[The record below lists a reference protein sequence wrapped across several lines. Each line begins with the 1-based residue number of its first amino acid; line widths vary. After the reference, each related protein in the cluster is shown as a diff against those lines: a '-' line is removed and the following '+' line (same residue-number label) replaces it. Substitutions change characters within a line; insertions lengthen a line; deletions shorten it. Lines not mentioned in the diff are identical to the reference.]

1 MDSHLLVNVKVKTL
15 EHFKGQLPIYH
26 SLLASGLDVRAQI
39 VEPLT
44 IKPLERVLVSTAL
57 SVEIPSNYEVQVRSR
72 SGWAYKKGISVLNSP
87 GTIDADYRGE
97 LKIILVN
104 LSNQDVSILPQD
116 RIAQLVLAPV
126 VQINW
131 MQNKTLSSTK
141 RDQKGFGSTGISN
154 D

>member
-1 MDSHLLVNVKVKTL
+1 MSSHPLVDVKVKTL
-15 EHFKGQLPIYH
+15 EHFLGELPIYH

-39 VEPLT
+39 EESLV
-44 IKPLERVLVSTAL
+44 IKSLSRLIVPTAL
-57 SVEIPSNYEVQVRSR
+57 SFEIPSGYEIQVRSR

-104 LSNQDVSILPQD
+104 LSSEDVSISPQD

-126 VQINW
+126 IQINW
-131 MQNKTLSSTK
+131 TTAGDLSITE
-141 RDQKGFGSTGISN
+141 RGEKGFGSTGISN
-154 D
+154 E

>member
-1 MDSHLLVNVKVKTL
+1 MSSHPLINVKVKTL
-15 EHFKGQLPIYH
+15 EHFKGELPIYH

-39 VEPLT
+39 NKELI
-44 IKPLERVLVSTAL
+44 IKPLDRALVFTAL
-57 SVEIPSNYEVQVRSR
+57 SFEIPPSYEIQVRSR

-97 LKIILVN
+97 LKIILIN
-104 LSNQDVSILPQD
+104 LSNQDVRIVDQD

-126 VQINW
+126 VQINLE
-131 MQNKTLSSTK
+131 QDKQLSSTK
-141 RDQKGFGSTGISN
+141 RGEKGFGSTGLSN

>member
-1 MDSHLLVNVKVKTL
+1 MNSHPLVNVKVKTL
-15 EHFKGQLPIYH
+15 EHFKGELPIYH

-39 VEPLT
+39 SQALLVAPLD
-44 IKPLERVLVSTAL
+44 RVLVSTAL
-57 SVEIPSNYEVQVRSR
+57 CFEIPSAYEIQVRSR

-104 LSNQDVSILPQD
+104 LSNQEVSISPQD
-116 RIAQLVLAPV
+116 RIAQLILAPV

-131 MQNKTLSSTK
+131 KMDTNLSATQ
-141 RDQKGFGSTGISN
+141 RGEKGFGSTGLSH

>member
-1 MDSHLLVNVKVKTL
+1 MGSHPLANIKVKTL
-15 EHFKGQLPIYH
+15 EHFKGDLPIYH

-39 VEPLT
+39 NKEL
-44 IKPLERVLVSTAL
+44 IIHSLERVLVSTAL
-57 SVEIPSNYEVQVRSR
+57 SFEIPPAYEIQVRSR
-72 SGWAYKKGISVLNSP
+72 SGWAYKKGVSVLNSP

-104 LSNQDVSILPQD
+104 LSNQDVSIFPQD

-131 MQNKTLSSTK
+131 EPYKKLSSTQ
-141 RDQKGFGSTGISN
+141 RGEKGFGSTGLSN